1 MSALAVLGAGGA
13 IAVVREAITGLGGG
27 VAASPGATAPALAL
41 AAGST
46 AAAPSASPSAS
57 VTPGKRRSFRTR
69 PELTPPEIEI
79 ATPARDVAS
88 GYIFYTPGN
97 GTGVDGPTIVD
108 DAGELVWARAGS
120 GRSIADFRVVE
131 YAGRPALAWWEG
143 SVNGGIGSGD
153 FVLLDETYREIGRIE
168 AGGAISADLHELQVT
183 PGGTALFFADGQV
196 AVPDSEAEPYQ
207 VLDCTI
213 REVDLASGRLLWSW
227 HSVDHIGLD
236 ETYATPPTD
245 GKQVFDYVH
254 LNSIDVDRD
263 GSLLVSARNTG
274 AIYKIDRTSG
284 AIVWRLGGKQS
295 DFTMADGASF
305 SWQHD
310 ARRQPDGTLSLFDD
324 SATPGRSRALVLEL
338 DEGARTAR
346 RVRDY
351 VHPKA
356 LLATSQGNAQ
366 VLPNGD
372 VFVGWG
378 SQPYFSEFG
387 ADGTLRFDASFPAGV
402 QSYRDTRSPWTGR
415 PADAPAVAVD
425 ASQPALTVHA
435 SWNGATEVARWA
447 VLGGANAGSLRP
459 LATAARTGFETAI
472 GLVQHP
478 TIVAVQALGADG
490 SVLGTSEPVIVP
502 A

>member
-1 MSALAVLGAGGA
+1 MARSRWS
-13 IAVVREAITGLGGG
+13 REAIVGLGSGS
-27 VAASPGATAPALAL
+27 ASPGATSPALAL

-46 AAAPSASPSAS
+46 AAAPSPSPSPSAA
-57 VTPGKRRSFRTR
+57 PGKRRAFLTR
-69 PELTPPEIEI
+69 PDLTPPEIEI
-79 ATPARDVAS
+79 STPARAVAP

-97 GTGVDGPTIVD
+97 GSGVDGPTIVD
-108 DAGELVWARAGS
+108 DAGDLIWARAGS
-120 GRSIADFRVVE
+120 GRSVADFRVVQYE
-131 YAGRPALAWWEG
+131 GRPALAWWEG

-153 FVLLDETYREIGRIE
+153 FVLLDQTYREIGRVE
-168 AGGAISADLHELQVT
+168 AGGAISADLHEFQVT
-183 PGGTALFFADGQV
+183 PEGTALFFADGQV
-196 AVPDSEAEPYQ
+196 AAPGSEAEPYQ
-207 VLDCTI
+207 VLDCAI
-213 REVDLASGRLLWSW
+213 REIDLASGRLLWSW

-254 LNSIDVDRD
+254 FNSIEVDRD
-263 GSLLVSARNTG
+263 GSLLVSARNTC
-274 AIYKIDRTSG
+274 AIYKIDRSSG
-284 AIVWRLGGKQS
+284 AIVWRLGGRKN
-295 DFTMADGASF
+295 DFTMAAGSSF

-310 ARRQPDGTLSLFDD
+310 ARRQPDGTVTLYDD

-338 DEGARTAR
+338 DEAARTAR

-356 LLATSQGNAQ
+356 LLSTSQGNAQ

-378 SQPYFSEFG
+378 SQPYFSEFA
-387 ADGTLRFDASFPAGV
+387 ADGTLVFDASFPAGV

-425 ASQPALTVHA
+425 ASQPTLTVHA
-435 SWNGATEVARWA
+435 SWNGATQVARWA
-447 VLGGANAGSLRP
+447 VLGGASAASLRP
-459 LATAARTGFETAI
+459 LATAARAGFETTI
-472 GLVQHP
+472 GLVQRP
-478 TIVAVQALGADG
+478 TIVAVQALDANGA
-490 SVLGTSEPVIVP
+490 VLGTSEPVIVP